1 MDWALAIKIF
11 YFVVALFSM
20 SVVALMLQN
29 PYESSLQS
37 SIIKVANMQ
46 ADGVISYEINATNTY
61 AKFTSKSVIAYDD
74 YNEFIQPNVTFIQKD
89 RHNITSNEAIYK
101 DNNITF
107 FGDVRYL
114 NLDTNLRYNSSEI
127 QYLMMEKT
135 LLSNVP
141 FELLQNSDKIVG
153 KSVIYALDSN
163 HIVAKGVKGWFY
175 K

>member
-37 SIIKVANMQ
+37 SSIKVANMQ

-74 YNEFIQPNVTFIQKD
+74 YNEFIQPNVI
-89 RHNITSNEAIYK
+89 
-101 DNNITF
+101 
-107 FGDVRYL
+107 
-114 NLDTNLRYNSSEI
+114 
-127 QYLMMEKT
+127 
-135 LLSNVP
+135 LLS
-141 FELLQNSDKIVG
+141 L
-153 KSVIYALDSN
+153 
-163 HIVAKGVKGWFY
+163 
-175 K
+175 

>member
-37 SIIKVANMQ
+37 NSIKVANMQ

-127 QYLMMEKT
+127 QYLMTEKT
-135 LLSNVP
+135 LLSSVP

-163 HIVAKGVKGWFY
+163 HIAAKGVKGWFY

>member
-29 PYESSLQS
+29 PYEASLQS
-37 SIIKVANMQ
+37 NSIKVANMQ
-46 ADGVISYEINATNTY
+46 ADEVISYEINATNTY

-135 LLSNVP
+135 LLSSVP

-163 HIVAKGVKGWFY
+163 YIVAKGVKGWFY

>member
-29 PYESSLQS
+29 PYEASLQS
-37 SIIKVANMQ
+37 NSIKVANMQ

-135 LLSNVP
+135 LLSSVP

-153 KSVIYALDSN
+153 KSVIYALDGN

>member
-1 MDWALAIKIF
+1 MAIKIF

-29 PYESSLQS
+29 PYEASLQS
-37 SIIKVANMQ
+37 NSIKVANMQ

-107 FGDVRYL
+107 FGDVR
-114 NLDTNLRYNSSEI
+114 
-127 QYLMMEKT
+127 
-135 LLSNVP
+135 
-141 FELLQNSDKIVG
+141 
-153 KSVIYALDSN
+153 
-163 HIVAKGVKGWFY
+163 
-175 K
+175 

>member
-1 MDWALAIKIF
+1 MAIKIF

-29 PYESSLQS
+29 PYEASLQS
-37 SIIKVANMQ
+37 NSIKVANMQ

-74 YNEFIQPNVTFIQKD
+74 YNEFIKPNVTFIQKD

-135 LLSNVP
+135 LLSSVP

-153 KSVIYALDSN
+153 KSVIYALDGN

>member
-1 MDWALAIKIF
+1 
-11 YFVVALFSM
+11 
-20 SVVALMLQN
+20 
-29 PYESSLQS
+29 
-37 SIIKVANMQ
+37 MQ

-89 RHNITSNEAIYK
+89 RHNITANEAIYK

-114 NLDTNLRYNSSEI
+114 NLATNLRYNSSEI

-135 LLSNVP
+135 LLSSVP

-153 KSVIYALDSN
+153 KSVIYTLDKN
-163 HIVAKGVKGWFY
+163 HITAKGVKGWFY

>member
-37 SIIKVANMQ
+37 DSIKVANMQ

-127 QYLMMEKT
+127 QYLMMDKT

-141 FELLQNSDKIVG
+141 FELLQNSDKMVG